1 MTKKTLLLSAMLL
14 MATLAQAIT
23 TEWTNWQSFTCSSS
37 TPSGSEASPNTAK
50 NKIYWVSDSQLANFT
65 SNSNFAVKTTL
76 TLEKNFEWNN
86 SKKNVG
92 LLLTFCSGNNRYAI
106 QGASTQAYNSVTGKD
121 DTIAAKPGTVIAGN
135 WVHESTYAWEN
146 AKGKDL
152 GVVLKAGT
160 SDKPTSYKLMFTCVN
175 KVFSAYVN
183 GTLLGTFDTA
193 AWGETWAIDEIVWGT
208 DKDGKSKNL
217 YDHMAGNY
225 EFKDFSYS
233 VIKSNPEPTSLA
245 LLALGIASLALRR
258 RAFCLQ

>member
-1 MTKKTLLLSAMLL
+1 MTKKTLLLGAVAL
-14 MATLAQAIT
+14 MATTAQALVT
-23 TEWTNWQSFTCSSS
+23 GWTNWQNFDCKSDTPTGS
-37 TPSGSEASPNTAK
+37 TESPNTAK

-65 SNSNFAVKTTL
+65 SDSNFAVKTTL

-106 QGASTQAYNSVTGKD
+106 QGASTQAWNSVTGKD

-146 AKGKDL
+146 AKDL
-152 GVVLKAGT
+152 GVVLTKGQ
-160 SDKPTSYKLMFTCVN
+160 SYELMFTCVN
-175 KVFSAYVN
+175 KVFCAYVDN
-183 GTLLGTFDTA
+183 KLIGKFDA
-193 AWGETWAIDEIVWGT
+193 SAWGETWAIDEIVWGT

-217 YDHMAGNY
+217 YDHMSGSY